1 MLGHPILARGRGKL
15 HQCEAAFKAGQRFRR
30 AGISPR
36 VHSASMAYTLLAYL
50 MWGFFPAFFPL
61 LLPAGPLEI
70 LSHRLVW
77 CALFMIVALFTIR
90 GWGELRAASKKQW
103 AWLALAGMLVSSNWG
118 IYVVA
123 VNSGH
128 VAEAALGYFINPLLS
143 IALGM
148 LFLGERLSRWQ
159 LVSIAIAAAGVIWL
173 TLLTGQPPILAI
185 GLALTFGFYGL
196 IKKQVTISAAAS
208 LTAETLVMAPLAL
221 IYLAWLAQT
230 GESTFTSEGAGHTAL
245 LIVSGIVTA
254 GPLFFFGAGAKQ
266 IPLATVGM
274 LQYITP
280 TMQML
285 WALFVTHEY
294 LSTSKWVGY
303 IIIWI
308 AVAVYLA
315 DLVRARRTTAGH

>member
-1 MLGHPILARGRGKL
+1 M
-15 HQCEAAFKAGQRFRR
+15 
-30 AGISPR
+30 
-36 VHSASMAYTLLAYL
+36 VYTLLAYL

-70 LSHRLVW
+70 LAHRLVW
-77 CALFMIVALFTIR
+77 CALFMVIVLLLIR
-90 GWGELRAASKKQW
+90 GWGELRRAGLREW
-103 AWLALAGMLVSSNWG
+103 GWLALAGLLISVNWG
-118 IYVVA
+118 IYVLA

-128 VAEAALGYFINPLLS
+128 VADAALGYFINPLLS

-148 LFLGERLSRWQ
+148 LFLGERLRRWQ
-159 LVSIAIAAAGVIWL
+159 VVSVIIAAAGVVWL
-173 TLLTGQPPILAI
+173 AFLTGQPPYLAI
-185 GLALTFGFYGL
+185 GLALSFGFYGL
-196 IKKQVTISAAAS
+196 IKKRVTVSAAAS
-208 LTAETLVMAPLAL
+208 LTAEALAMTPVAV
-221 IYLAWLAQT
+221 IYLVWLASR
-230 GESTFTSEGAGHTAL
+230 GESTFTSEGPGHTAL
-245 LIVSGIVTA
+245 LLLAGVVTA
-254 GPLFFFGAGAKQ
+254 APLFFFGAGAKK

-294 LSTSKWVGY
+294 LSASRWIGY

-315 DLVRARRTTAGH
+315 DLLNFRRTRRPA

>member
-1 MLGHPILARGRGKL
+1 MI
-15 HQCEAAFKAGQRFRR
+15 
-30 AGISPR
+30 
-36 VHSASMAYTLLAYL
+36 YTLLAYL

-70 LSHRLVW
+70 LSHRIVW
-77 CALFMIVALFTIR
+77 CAVFMVIVLLLIR
-90 GWGELRAASKKQW
+90 GWGELRRAGLREW
-103 AWLALAGMLVSSNWG
+103 GRLALAGLLVSANWG

-128 VAEAALGYFINPLLS
+128 VADAALGYFINPLLS

-148 LFLGERLSRWQ
+148 LFLGERLRRWQ
-159 LVSIAIAAAGVIWL
+159 IVSVAIAAVGVIWL
-173 TLLTGQPPILAI
+173 TFLTGQPPILAL

-196 IKKQVTISAAAS
+196 IKKRVTVSAAAS
-208 LTAETLVMAPLAL
+208 LTAETVVMSPIAI
-221 IYLAWLAQT
+221 IYLVWLASR
-230 GESTFTSEGAGHTAL
+230 GESTFTSEGPTHTAL
-245 LIVSGIVTA
+245 LLVAGVVTA
-254 GPLFFFGAGAKQ
+254 APLFFFGAGAKK

-294 LSTSKWVGY
+294 LSASRWIGY

-315 DLVRARRTTAGH
+315 DLLNFRRTRRPA

>member
-1 MLGHPILARGRGKL
+1 M
-15 HQCEAAFKAGQRFRR
+15 
-30 AGISPR
+30 
-36 VHSASMAYTLLAYL
+36 VYTLLAYL

-70 LSHRLVW
+70 LAHRLVW
-77 CALFMIVALFTIR
+77 CALFMVIVLLLIR
-90 GWGELRAASKKQW
+90 GWGELRRARLREW
-103 AWLALAGMLVSSNWG
+103 GWLALAGLLISVNWG
-118 IYVVA
+118 IYVLA

-128 VAEAALGYFINPLLS
+128 VADAALGYFINPLLS

-148 LFLGERLSRWQ
+148 LFLGERLRRWQ
-159 LVSIAIAAAGVIWL
+159 VVSVIIAAAGVVWL
-173 TLLTGQPPILAI
+173 TFLTGQPPYLAI
-185 GLALTFGFYGL
+185 GLALSFGFYGL
-196 IKKQVTISAAAS
+196 IKKRVTVSAAAS
-208 LTAETLVMAPLAL
+208 LTAEALAMTPVAV
-221 IYLAWLAQT
+221 IYLVWLASK
-230 GESTFTSEGAGHTAL
+230 GESTFTSEGPGHTAL
-245 LIVSGIVTA
+245 LLLAGVVTA
-254 GPLFFFGAGAKQ
+254 APLFFFGAGAKK

-294 LSTSKWVGY
+294 LSASRWIGY

-315 DLVRARRTTAGH
+315 DLLNFRRTHRPA